1 MLHMFELNSIRNQK
15 NQQSKTTH
23 QTILPTL
30 MWWKRRL
37 LEYSR
42 VPPSLFQQGFC
53 KCTICF
59 FNVTR
64 ASWFT
69 AKSWR
74 TLTTWLKIQNL
85 ISWNFG
91 YTVLLRFCTKIKER
105 GNRRLAGG
113 DSAGQQLVNLQRK
126 KPRRHDKH
134 SKTSIQIPDMRCAE
148 PLLRGLMLTTGPHNS
163 AHFIYQVTSSCFLL
177 DALPCIAYLTMLRDQ
192 YISILI
198 ISVPTHL
205 ESLWCGRLCK
215 KSKVPRVMK
224 VPFEVFK
231 DDYFFISIRINS
243 WLSNSSNMSWQGRSL
258 HNLQQSYIQTV
269 RRFGDAILLQLE
281 KMRIKRWNAR

>member
-30 MWWKRRL
+30 MWWKRRF

-53 KCTICF
+53 KCTVCF

-91 YTVLLRFCTKIKER
+91 YTVLLRFCTKITER

-126 KPRRHDKH
+126 KPGDMTNTQRHPFKY
-134 SKTSIQIPDMRCAE
+134 QIWGALSLYFEAWCWQLGRTIRHISFTRLPVPVFSWMHC
-148 PLLRGLMLTTGPHNS
+148 H
-163 AHFIYQVTSSCFLL
+163 
-177 DALPCIAYLTMLRDQ
+177 ALPT
-192 YISILI
+192 
-198 ISVPTHL
+198 
-205 ESLWCGRLCK
+205 
-215 KSKVPRVMK
+215 
-224 VPFEVFK
+224 
-231 DDYFFISIRINS
+231 
-243 WLSNSSNMSWQGRSL
+243 
-258 HNLQQSYIQTV
+258 
-269 RRFGDAILLQLE
+269 
-281 KMRIKRWNAR
+281 